1 MARPTP
7 SAGDNGRSTGGSPL
21 NSPANFPTKSE
32 RIDLALRAG
41 TLGDV
46 AGILSEMP
54 PGDVAYL
61 LSSSPP
67 DYRALLL
74 GLLESEQ
81 EALVVNELP
90 DELRSAILID
100 RAPEA
105 LAGIVEK
112 LDDDD
117 VADIL
122 HELPEDVTGQVLAI
136 MDEQYRQRLQTVLS
150 FPDDCAGGLMST
162 DTITIRADLTL
173 DVVLRYLRR
182 HVEIPQNT
190 DNLIVVN
197 RSDKLVGL
205 LPIRT
210 LLVSDPAVSVR
221 EMMIT
226 DQEAIAAH
234 MPATEVARR
243 FERND
248 WISAPVVDE
257 MGKLLGRITIDD
269 VVDVIMEEADHSLTS
284 LAGLAEEDTFA
295 TVWQSA
301 PRRAVWLAINL
312 ATALLA
318 SSVISLFQGTIEK
331 VVALA
336 VLMPVVAS
344 MGGIA
349 GTQSLTTL
357 IRAMAMGQI
366 NDRNQLWLIGRESL
380 IGLINGILWA
390 AVVAITASLWF
401 DDFTLGLIIGCAM
414 LINLVTA
421 GLSGAGLPLL
431 LQRLSIDPALA
442 GGVLVTT
449 VTDIVGF
456 LTFLGLAT
464 WFYG

>member
-1 MARPTP
+1 M
-7 SAGDNGRSTGGSPL
+7 
-21 NSPANFPTKSE
+21 NSPANFSAKTE
-32 RIDLALRAG
+32 RIDVALRAE
-41 TLGDV
+41 TLVDV
-46 AGILSEMP
+46 AGILAEMS

-61 LSSSPP
+61 ISSSPP
-67 DYRALLL
+67 DYRDVLL
-74 GLLESEQ
+74 GLLEPEQ
-81 EALVVNELP
+81 EAQVVNELP
-90 DELRSAILID
+90 DDLRNATLID

-105 LAGIVEK
+105 LAEIVGQ

-122 HELPEDVTGQVLAI
+122 HELPDEVTGQVLAI

-150 FPDDCAGGLMST
+150 FPDDVAGGLMST

-182 HVEIPQNT
+182 HAEIPTNT

-197 RSDKLVGL
+197 RNDRFVGL
-205 LPIRT
+205 LPIGT
-210 LLVSDPAVSVR
+210 VLVSDPAVSVR

-226 DQEAIAAH
+226 DQEAINAGT
-234 MPATEVARR
+234 PATEVARR

-248 WISAPVVDE
+248 WISAPVVDDS
-257 MGKLLGRITIDD
+257 GQLLGRITIDD

-295 TVWQSA
+295 PVWQSA
-301 PRRAVWLAINL
+301 PRRAVWLGLNL
-312 ATALLA
+312 VTALLA
-318 SSVISLFQGTIEK
+318 SSVINLFQDTIEK

-336 VLMPVVAS
+336 VLMPIVAS

-349 GTQSLTTL
+349 GTQSLTIL

-366 NDRNQLWLIGRESL
+366 SDRNQLWLVGRESL
-380 IGLINGILWA
+380 VGLLNGLLWA
-390 AVVAITASLWF
+390 AVIAATASIWF
-401 DDFTLGLIIGCAM
+401 GDMVLGAIIACAM

-421 GLSGAGLPLL
+421 GWTGAGLPIVLR
-431 LQRLSIDPALA
+431 RLRIDPALA

-449 VTDIVGF
+449 ITDVVGF
-456 LTFLGLAT
+456 LAFLGLAT
-464 WFYG
+464 LFYG

>member
-1 MARPTP
+1 M
-7 SAGDNGRSTGGSPL
+7 
-21 NSPANFPTKSE
+21 NSPANFSAKTE
-32 RIDLALRAG
+32 RIDDALRSE

-46 AGILSEMP
+46 AGILAEMS

-61 LSSSPP
+61 ISSSPP
-67 DYRALLL
+67 DYRDVLL
-74 GLLESEQ
+74 GLLEPEQ
-81 EALVVNELP
+81 EAQVVNELP
-90 DELRSAILID
+90 DDLRNATLID

-105 LAGIVEK
+105 LAEIVGQ

-122 HELPEDVTGQVLAI
+122 HELPDEVTGQVLAI

-150 FPDDCAGGLMST
+150 FPDDVAGGLMST

-182 HVEIPQNT
+182 HAEIPTNT

-197 RSDKLVGL
+197 RNDRFVGL
-205 LPIRT
+205 LPIGT
-210 LLVSDPAVSVR
+210 VLVSDPAVSVR

-226 DQEAIAAH
+226 DQEAINAGT
-234 MPATEVARR
+234 PATEVARR

-248 WISAPVVDE
+248 WISAPVVDDS
-257 MGKLLGRITIDD
+257 GQLLGRITIDD

-295 TVWQSA
+295 PVWQSA
-301 PRRAVWLAINL
+301 PRRAVWLGLNL
-312 ATALLA
+312 VTALLA
-318 SSVISLFQGTIEK
+318 SSVINLFQETIEK

-336 VLMPVVAS
+336 VLMPIVAS

-349 GTQSLTTL
+349 GTQSLTIL

-366 NDRNQLWLIGRESL
+366 SDRNQLWLVGRESL
-380 IGLINGILWA
+380 VGLLNGLLWA
-390 AVVAITASLWF
+390 AVIAATASIWF
-401 DDFTLGLIIGCAM
+401 GDMVLGAIIACAM

-421 GLSGAGLPLL
+421 GLMGAGLPIVLR
-431 LQRLSIDPALA
+431 RLRIDPALA

-449 VTDIVGF
+449 ITDVVGF
-456 LTFLGLAT
+456 LAFLGLAT
-464 WFYG
+464 LFYG

>member
-1 MARPTP
+1 M
-7 SAGDNGRSTGGSPL
+7 
-21 NSPANFPTKSE
+21 NSPANFPTKTE
-32 RIDLALRAG
+32 RIDQALRAG

-46 AGILSEMP
+46 ASILAEMP
-54 PGDVAYL
+54 PGDIAYL
-61 LSSSPP
+61 VSSSPP
-67 DYRALLL
+67 DYRVVLL

-90 DELRSAILID
+90 DELRSALLID
-100 RAPEA
+100 RDPEA

-150 FPDDCAGGLMST
+150 FPDDVAGGLMST

-190 DNLIVVN
+190 DNLLVVN

-210 LLVSDPAVSVR
+210 VLVSDPAVSVR

-226 DQEAIAAH
+226 DQEAINANT
-234 MPATEVARR
+234 PATEVARR

-248 WISAPVVDE
+248 WVSAPVVDDA
-257 MGKLLGRITIDD
+257 GNLLGRITIDD
-269 VVDVIMEEADHSLTS
+269 VVDVIIEEADHSLTS

-301 PRRAVWLAINL
+301 PRRAVWLAVNL

-349 GTQSLTTL
+349 GTQSLTIL

-366 NDRNQLWLIGRESL
+366 NDRTQLWLIGRESL
-380 IGLINGILWA
+380 IGMINGTLWA
-390 AVVAITASLWF
+390 AVVAVTASIWF
-401 DDFTLGLIIGCAM
+401 DDIVLGLIIACAM
-414 LINLVTA
+414 LINLITA

-431 LQRLSIDPALA
+431 LQRLNVDPALA

-449 VTDIVGF
+449 ITDIVGF

>member
-1 MARPTP
+1 M
-7 SAGDNGRSTGGSPL
+7 
-21 NSPANFPTKSE
+21 NSPANFSAKTE
-32 RIDLALRAG
+32 RIDDALRSQ

-46 AGILSEMP
+46 AGILAEMS

-61 LSSSPP
+61 ISSSPP
-67 DYRALLL
+67 DYRDVLL
-74 GLLESEQ
+74 GLLEPEQ
-81 EALVVNELP
+81 EAQVVNELP
-90 DELRSAILID
+90 DDLRNATLID

-105 LAGIVEK
+105 LAEIVGQ

-122 HELPEDVTGQVLAI
+122 HELPDEVTGQVLAI

-150 FPDDCAGGLMST
+150 FPDDVAGGLMST

-182 HVEIPQNT
+182 HAEIPTNT

-197 RSDKLVGL
+197 RNDRFVGL
-205 LPIRT
+205 LPIGT
-210 LLVSDPAVSVR
+210 VLVSDPAVSVR

-226 DQEAIAAH
+226 DQEAINAGT
-234 MPATEVARR
+234 PATEVARR

-248 WISAPVVDE
+248 WISAPVVDDS
-257 MGKLLGRITIDD
+257 GQLLGRITIDD

-295 TVWQSA
+295 PVWQSA
-301 PRRAVWLAINL
+301 PRRAVWLGLNL
-312 ATALLA
+312 VTALLA
-318 SSVISLFQGTIEK
+318 SSVINLFQDTIEK

-336 VLMPVVAS
+336 VLMPIVAS

-349 GTQSLTTL
+349 GTQSLTIL

-366 NDRNQLWLIGRESL
+366 SDRNQLWLVGRESL
-380 IGLINGILWA
+380 VGLLNGLLWA
-390 AVVAITASLWF
+390 AVIAATASIWF
-401 DDFTLGLIIGCAM
+401 GDMVLGAIIACAM

-421 GLSGAGLPLL
+421 GLTGAGLPIVLR
-431 LQRLSIDPALA
+431 RLRIDPALA

-449 VTDIVGF
+449 ITDVVGF
-456 LTFLGLAT
+456 LAFLGLAT
-464 WFYG
+464 LFYG

>member
-1 MARPTP
+1 M
-7 SAGDNGRSTGGSPL
+7 
-21 NSPANFPTKSE
+21 NSPANFSAKTE
-32 RIDLALRAG
+32 RIDDALRSE

-46 AGILSEMP
+46 AGILAEMS

-61 LSSSPP
+61 ISSSPP
-67 DYRALLL
+67 DYRDVLL
-74 GLLESEQ
+74 GLLEPEQ
-81 EALVVNELP
+81 EAQVVNELP
-90 DELRSAILID
+90 DDLRNATLID

-105 LAGIVEK
+105 LAEIVGQ

-122 HELPEDVTGQVLAI
+122 HELPDEVTGQVLAI

-150 FPDDCAGGLMST
+150 FPDDVAGGLMST

-182 HVEIPQNT
+182 HAEIPTNT

-197 RSDKLVGL
+197 RNDRFVGL
-205 LPIRT
+205 LPIGT
-210 LLVSDPAVSVR
+210 VLVSDPAVSVR

-226 DQEAIAAH
+226 DQEAINAGT
-234 MPATEVARR
+234 PATEVARR

-248 WISAPVVDE
+248 WISAPVVDDS
-257 MGKLLGRITIDD
+257 GQLLGRITIDD

-295 TVWQSA
+295 PVWQSA
-301 PRRAVWLAINL
+301 PRRAVWLGLNL
-312 ATALLA
+312 VTALLA
-318 SSVISLFQGTIEK
+318 SSVINLFQDTIEK

-336 VLMPVVAS
+336 VLMPIVAS

-349 GTQSLTTL
+349 GTQSLTIL

-366 NDRNQLWLIGRESL
+366 SDRNQLWLVGRESL
-380 IGLINGILWA
+380 VGLLNGLLWA
-390 AVVAITASLWF
+390 AVIAATASFWF
-401 DDFTLGLIIGCAM
+401 GDIVLGAIIACAM

-421 GLSGAGLPLL
+421 GLTGAGLPIVLR
-431 LQRLSIDPALA
+431 RLRIDPALA

-449 VTDIVGF
+449 ITDVVGF
-456 LTFLGLAT
+456 LAFLGLAT
-464 WFYG
+464 LFYG

>member
-1 MARPTP
+1 M
-7 SAGDNGRSTGGSPL
+7 
-21 NSPANFPTKSE
+21 NSPTNFPTKTE
-32 RIDLALRAG
+32 RIDQALRAG

-46 AGILSEMP
+46 AGILAEMP

-61 LSSSPP
+61 VSSSPP

-90 DELRSAILID
+90 DDLRSAILMD
-100 RAPEA
+100 RGPEA

-122 HELPEDVTGQVLAI
+122 HELPEDVTGQVLAT

-150 FPDDCAGGLMST
+150 FPDDVAGGLMST

-190 DNLIVVN
+190 DSLIVVN
-197 RSDKLVGL
+197 RSGKLVGL

-210 LLVSDPAVSVR
+210 VLVSDPGVSVR

-226 DQEAIAAH
+226 DQEAIHAS

-248 WISAPVVDE
+248 WISAPVVDDTG
-257 MGKLLGRITIDD
+257 MLLGRITIDD
-269 VVDVIMEEADHSLTS
+269 VVDVIIEEADHSLTS

-349 GTQSLTTL
+349 GTQSLTIL

-366 NDRNQLWLIGRESL
+366 NDRNQLWLVGRESL
-380 IGLINGILWA
+380 VGLINGILWA
-390 AVVAITASLWF
+390 TVVAITTSIWF
-401 DDFTLGLIIGCAM
+401 DDVTLGLIIAFAM
-414 LINLVTA
+414 LINLITA

-431 LQRLSIDPALA
+431 LQRLNIDPALA